1 MRAYQLRPLAAK
13 RCRKGDGSASSPAPA
28 GKALGQP
35 DRAICR
41 ARKHAPAPDVI
52 APPSNPAPT
61 ARRPACKFEQ
71 LWVTLCGIGALRIGK
86 KLLRYNS
93 LKSQNVRPVHF
104 GEILPAYERTADT
117 ITCGSGTDSG
127 EAPGP
132 LRLDLTAP
140 GPPRRAG
147 SGVGGPQPGLMAAA
161 YGPVLAPLR
170 GAPCS
175 QRKPL
180 WRPKPWRHK
189 GQCIPPW
196 NSPSLTIRSIDATPL
211 KQCVCQY
218 FGLICPRART
228 GIARPNLSGSCY
240 DLFVKILRIR
250 LSKDNVR
257 QKTE

>member
-93 LKSQNVRPVHF
+93 FTHSPRRSQNVRPVHF

-147 SGVGGPQPGLMAAA
+147 SGGDNVGRPSTGA
-161 YGPVLAPLR
+161 YGRGLRARAGTVARRALFAKKTFMATKTVAAQRAMYSTMEFSVFHNPPNRRNTIEAMRVPVLRPRLSACPHR
-170 GAPCS
+170 H
-175 QRKPL
+175 RKP
-180 WRPKPWRHK
+180 
-189 GQCIPPW
+189 
-196 NSPSLTIRSIDATPL
+196 
-211 KQCVCQY
+211 
-218 FGLICPRART
+218 
-228 GIARPNLSGSCY
+228 
-240 DLFVKILRIR
+240 
-250 LSKDNVR
+250 
-257 QKTE
+257 